1 MQKFEMISHFL
12 FVGFAKT
19 LLKMSYFHFL
29 TSLLMYKCYNS
40 KIGLTS
46 QQKAAHS
53 SASAVSAVLPAYCDP
68 PNPCPLGYT
77 SADGCIEGDLN
88 YINC

>member
-1 MQKFEMISHFL
+1 MSFSIISENLSGLIRFL
-12 FVGFAKT
+12 IIT
-19 LLKMSYFHFL
+19 
-29 TSLLMYKCYNS
+29 
-40 KIGLTS
+40 IGLAS

-77 SADGCIEGDLN
+77 SADGCIEGD
-88 YINC
+88 

>member
-1 MQKFEMISHFL
+1 MFFYIL
-12 FVGFAKT
+12 
-19 LLKMSYFHFL
+19 
-29 TSLLMYKCYNS
+29 
-40 KIGLTS
+40 GLAS

-77 SADGCIEGDLN
+77 NSDGCIEGSL
-88 YINC
+88 